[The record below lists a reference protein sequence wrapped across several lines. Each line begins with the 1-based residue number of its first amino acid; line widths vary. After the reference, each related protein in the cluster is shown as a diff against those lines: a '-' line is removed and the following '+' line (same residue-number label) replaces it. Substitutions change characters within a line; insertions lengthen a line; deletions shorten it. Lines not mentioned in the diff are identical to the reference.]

1 MAEIKVVDVSE
12 ENVEDLIFVCSHRFL
27 SDPRYATGIE
37 LKKRWVRKTLKEV
50 WGLRQDSLL
59 RRQVCG
65 ADDVLARDLKP
76 CRSKS

>member
-50 WGLRQDSLL
+50 G
-59 RRQVCG
+59 VCAKVAYLDG
-65 ADDVLARDLKP
+65 KP
-76 CRSKS
+76 VGQTMF